1 MYGGRSVR
9 LSVRSAECVAVALA
23 VGGCL
28 STDTGIESADGSS
41 GAAGS
46 TEATDDTAPGTTTA
60 EPSSGPEATST
71 TTTPPPTSTTST
83 TQDGTTEIVPTEC
96 QETPLRVAT
105 FNAQEV
111 GFSGTDQFE
120 GLTFTM
126 ARIGADVFCVQEVL
140 FTEWSLLE
148 QAAEAAG
155 YDFVVQANGSPAIGG
170 DISNACVAR
179 VPIGLFGSFSGED
192 ISTDNNANDVGRDL
206 LAIRAQVAPGCFAGV
221 ITVHLKSG
229 GDYIDLFRRQVE
241 VERLVQVIEAYSAE
255 RPDDPIIVAGDFNEQ
270 LDDDALGTTLS
281 DVPSGLPD
289 SYRLGNDIQLPL
301 TYHPFAR
308 LGDLGFNLVDAT
320 WEDSDRTETW
330 NFVTRLDYIM
340 YGQAEFVGAEVYN
353 ACEDNGVDDAPQGNW
368 LPKEGDAL
376 PCGASE
382 VTSDH
387 LPVFADFIL
396 R

>member
-1 MYGGRSVR
+1 MFDSRQTLLV
-9 LSVRSAECVAVALA
+9 LCTLCC
-23 VGGCL
+23 CL
-28 STDTGIESADGSS
+28 STDTGIGNTDGTSSEGASSDSDAGTEGPTTMEPSTSSVTGSS
-41 GAAGS
+41 S
-46 TEATDDTAPGTTTA
+46 TTSPTTTA
-60 EPSSGPEATST
+60 TATT
-71 TTTPPPTSTTST
+71 M
-83 TQDGTTEIVPTEC
+83 DGTTEVVPTEC
-96 QETPLRVAT
+96 EDTPLRVAT

-111 GFSGTDQFE
+111 GFSGTDEFE
-120 GLTFTM
+120 GLAATM

-140 FTEWSLLE
+140 FSEASRFD
-148 QAAEAAG
+148 QAAAAAG

-170 DISNACVAR
+170 DIKNACAAR

-192 ISTDNNANDVGRDL
+192 ISTDGSANDVGRDL
-206 LAIRAQVAPGCFAGV
+206 LAIRVQVAPGCFAGV

-241 VERLVQVIEAYSAE
+241 VERLVQVVNAYREE
-255 RPDDPIIVAGDFNEQ
+255 RPDDPMVIAGDFNEQ

-281 DVPSGLPD
+281 NVPAELPD
-289 SYRLGNDIQLPL
+289 SYRLGSDIQLPL
-301 TYHPFAR
+301 TYDPFAR
-308 LGDLGFNLVDAT
+308 IGGLGFNLVDAR
-320 WEDSDRTETW
+320 WEDSDRNETW

>member
-1 MYGGRSVR
+1 MRR
-9 LSVRSAECVAVALA
+9 LLSTNACVALSLALA
-23 VGGCL
+23 SCL
-28 STDTGIESADGSS
+28 STDTGIDETGDTSTGSGS
-41 GAAGS
+41 GEATAETSNGTTAAGVS
-46 TEATDDTAPGTTTA
+46 TEPAPT
-60 EPSSGPEATST
+60 SSS
-71 TTTPPPTSTTST
+71 TTPPPTSTTST
-83 TQDGTTEIVPTEC
+83 TEDGTTEILPTEC
-96 QETPLRVAT
+96 EDTPLRVAT
-105 FNAQEV
+105 FNIQNV

-192 ISTDNNANDVGRDL
+192 ISSDGNANDVGRDL

-229 GDYIDLFRRQVE
+229 GEYIDLFRRQVE
-241 VERLVQVIEAYSAE
+241 VERLVQVVEAYSAE
-255 RPDDPIIVAGDFNEQ
+255 RPDDPIVIAGDFNEQ
-270 LDDDALGTTLS
+270 LDDGALGTTLS
-281 DVPSGLPD
+281 DVPSSLPD

-301 TYHPFAR
+301 TYDPFAR
-308 LGDLGFNLVDAT
+308 LGGLGFNLVDAT
-320 WEDSDRTETW
+320 WEDSERTETW